1 MKKNKQVQNL
11 FRALQTN
18 PKTAFYTATKLTKF
32 LRKKG
37 KTAAY
42 YRDKV
47 FVNLYEEL
55 DDKNFY
61 KMENLPLPRLFTDK
75 KTNIDHSMLYS
86 FHKTLDIADL
96 RFLNYFIT
104 TYSKKEQDKCNT
116 DRFRI

>member
-1 MKKNKQVQNL
+1 MKKNEQVQNL

-18 PKTAFYTATKLTKF
+18 PETVFYTATKLTKL

-47 FVNLYEEL
+47 FVNLYDEL

-61 KMENLPLPRLFTDK
+61 KIENLSLLTLFTDK
-75 KTNIDHSMLYS
+75 KTNMDHSMLYS

-96 RFLNYFIT
+96 RFLNYFMT
-104 TYSKKEQDKCNT
+104 TYSKKVQDKCNY
-116 DRFRI
+116 RQI